1 MTQMRYR
8 TRLRQLKLEKA
19 MRMGKEITYQDVAE
33 ATGLSYQT
41 VHRYATKVIPRPDY
55 ETVVKL
61 ANYFQVP
68 VEEFMLAGREEAD
81 EGQLVAV
88 LAG

>member
-1 MTQMRYR
+1 MTQTRYR

-61 ANYFQVP
+61 ANYFRVS
-68 VEEFMLAGREEAD
+68 VEDFMLASQEDID
-81 EGQLVAV
+81 EGQMAAA